1 MKDNCLIV
9 TFMMFILFYSI
20 VSSCEKS
27 PQEIIENPYRAVSN
41 NFAQSF
47 VERTNGMPL
56 ELVLKEKG
64 KLNAIR
70 KAYQLTEFHFI
81 PRDFIDYCTGTYIPD
96 VDYKGVMYSS
106 TKEIGTSV
114 GNNVSFYTFA
124 TAIRNPRSKLYT
136 EHINEPP
143 YHGVNCRAYYGTVC
157 SELVSYALGI
167 YGYASYDFADS
178 ESMVDICY
186 ESPEDVEVADVIWRD
201 SHVSIITDIRKNK
214 LGIVEMVEISEAIHT
229 GSVTKKYDR
238 ASFDNFINRFSQRVF
253 RYVFLENNIEYVACP
268 DLVPVLE
275 EEPATFVYNDKICV
289 DKGDKSNYLVGED
302 VIINVFAQYDSVVVY
317 KDNLRYTSFIG
328 DLGLSDVPLPN
339 LGYGSYKA
347 FLYDGNSGRQ
357 STSWIVVDFNVLY
370 DSDGT
375 KVLFGS
381 RNAIPFAVK
390 LCKRSGSRGCSANQ
404 LFFKEFTNEEISSGV
419 VLIPHDRV
427 LEGYSYVQVMFKTEF
442 GIASTSPIKKT
453 SAI

>member
-9 TFMMFILFYSI
+9 TFMMFFLFYSI

-27 PQEIIENPYRAVSN
+27 PQEIIENPYCTVSN

-56 ELVLKEKG
+56 ELALKEKG

-70 KAYQLTEFHFI
+70 KAYQITEFHFN
-81 PRDFIDYCTGTYIPD
+81 PRDFIDYCTGTYIPG

-124 TAIRNPRSKLYT
+124 TALRNPRSKLYT
-136 EHINEPP
+136 EHINEHP
-143 YHGVNCRAYYGTVC
+143 YHGVNCRAFYGTVC

-178 ESMVDICY
+178 ELMVDVCY
-186 ESPEDVEVADVIWRD
+186 ESPEDVDVADVIWRD
-201 SHVSIITDIRKNK
+201 SHVSIITDIKKNK
-214 LGIVEMVEISEAIHT
+214 LGLVEMVEISEAVHA
-229 GSVTKKYDR
+229 GSITYMYDR
-238 ASFDNFINRFSQRVF
+238 KSFDDYINRLSQRVF
-253 RYVFLENNIEYVACP
+253 RYVYLENNMEYVACP

-275 EEPATFVYNDKICV
+275 EEPASFVYSDKICV

-302 VIINVFAQYDSVVVY
+302 VIINVFAPYDSVVVF
-317 KDNLRYTSFIG
+317 KDNQRYTNYVC
-328 DLGLSDVPLPN
+328 DLGVSDVPLTN
-339 LGYGSYKA
+339 LSYGSYKA
-347 FLYDGNSGRQ
+347 FLYDGNSETQ
-357 STSWIVVDFNVLY
+357 STSWIVVDYNVLY
-370 DSDGT
+370 YSNGIEVHID
-375 KVLFGS
+375 S

-390 LCKRSGSRGCSANQ
+390 LCDRSGGRDHSANE
-404 LFFKEFTNEEISSGV
+404 LFFRELTDEEISSGV

-427 LEGYSYVQVMFKTEF
+427 LEGYSYVQVMFKTEY
-442 GIASTSPIKKT
+442 GIASTVPIKKT